1 MIKVLKEFYDLKA
14 GMVRKEGDTFE
25 ETKERFDEINSA
37 LSEFVEWEDKTTE
50 VTETSPYYV

>member
-25 ETKERFDEINSA
+25 ETKERFDEINTA
-37 LSEFVEWEDKTTE
+37 LPEFVEWEYKTTE